1 MRKWIYAFLAML
13 FVVMGISL
21 ILQGNTLRTAKN
33 ERDRHKANVS
43 VLMSDVR
50 RYRVRDSL
58 SAMRV
63 KALELRVGEYKRMM
77 DDDAELIAGMK
88 IKIKDLQNVSK
99 VQTEM
104 ITRLRAIPKDTVIV
118 VDSMPRKAVKI
129 SVRNKWYDLDG
140 LMTNNAFDARLAV
153 RDSLI
158 ITESVEYKKFLWFRT
173 RKIKSYNT
181 DVVSINPYVKISGV
195 DVVRIVK

>member
-1 MRKWIYAFLAML
+1 MRMKIYVLAAIL
-13 FVVMGISL
+13 FIVMGISL
-21 ILQGNTLRTAKN
+21 FLQGNALRTARN

-43 VLMSDVR
+43 VLMSDMR
-50 RYRVRDSL
+50 GYRVRDSL

-77 DDDAELIAGMK
+77 DDDADLIAGMK

-104 ITRLRAIPKDTVIV
+104 IARLMTVSKDTVII
-118 VDSMPRKAVKI
+118 VDSVPRKATKV

-140 LMTNNAFDARLAV
+140 LMTDETFEARLAV
-153 RDSLI
+153 RDSII

-173 RKIKSYNT
+173 RRIKSHNT

>member
-13 FVVMGISL
+13 FVVTGISL
-21 ILQGNTLRTAKN
+21 VLQGNALRAAKN

-50 RYRVRDSL
+50 GYRVRDSL

-77 DDDAELIAGMK
+77 DGDAELIAGMK

-99 VQTEM
+99 VHTEM
-104 ITRLRAIPKDTVIV
+104 IARLMTVLKDTVII
-118 VDSMPRKAVKI
+118 VDSVPRKAAKV